1 MSESQPL
8 RSQKVLAGFAGAY
21 PRAIFRAMGLSR
33 KDLSRPLIAIANSW
47 NEMIPGHF
55 HFRPLAEAVKAGI
68 RQAGGTPLEF
78 NTIAICDGVAQG
90 PGMHWV
96 LPSREIVAAS
106 VEVMVEAYQVDGL
119 VCICSCDKI
128 VPGMLMAAARL
139 DIPTIFFTGGPM
151 APGRHKGQTLVLS
164 DVKEA
169 IGRVKAGTMSL
180 EELAKVEES
189 ACPGAG
195 ACGFMGTANTMCCF
209 VEAVGLSLPGC
220 ATLGAMSPRRL
231 ELAQDAGQQAVALI
245 RAGLSSRRILTA
257 EALENGVRLALAL
270 GGSSNLVLHALSL
283 AYELGLPLNLDDFD
297 RLSHQTPLIA
307 RFKPASPLTMSD
319 FDEAGGV
326 PAALA
331 VLAPLLHLDALTVT
345 GRTLGE
351 NIAPAEVLRADVI
364 RPLADPLSLEGG
376 IAVLYGSLAPEGAVV
391 KQSAVS
397 PAMLHHKGPAV
408 VCESEEAVRERLLA
422 GDVRAG
428 DVLVIRYEGPRG
440 GPGMRELSIPAAML
454 VGMGLGE
461 SVAMVTDGRYSGAT
475 RGPCIGHVAPEAA
488 LGGPLALVRDGDL
501 IEIDI
506 PQRRLDLLVTEEE
519 MSARRS
525 GWSPPPEKSLKG
537 FLAHYARHVSS
548 ASTGAILGT

>member
-1 MSESQPL
+1 MLSGL
-8 RSQKVLAGFAGAY
+8 GGAY
-21 PRAIFRAMGLSR
+21 PRALFRAVGLGQE
-33 KDLSRPLIAIANSW
+33 DLSRPVIAIANSW
-47 NEMIPGHF
+47 NEMLPGHF
-55 HFRPLAEAVKAGI
+55 HFRAIAQAVKAGI

-139 DIPTIFFTGGPM
+139 DIPAIFLTGGPM
-151 APGRHKGQTLVLS
+151 SPGHYRGQTIVLS

-169 IGRVKAGTMSL
+169 MGRVKTGAMSL
-180 EELAKVEES
+180 EELAEIEES

-209 VEAVGLSLPGC
+209 VEAAGLSLPGC
-220 ATLGAMSPRRL
+220 ATLGAMDPRRL
-231 ELAQDAGQQAVALI
+231 DLAQATGQRAVELVHEEL
-245 RAGLSSRRILTA
+245 RPSRVLTA
-257 EALENGVRLALAL
+257 EALENGIRLALAL
-270 GGSSNLVLHALSL
+270 GGSTNLILHALSL
-283 AYELGLPLNLDDFD
+283 AHELNLTLRLDDFD
-297 RLSHQTPLIA
+297 RLSRQTPLIA
-307 RFKPASPLTMSD
+307 RFKPASPLTVSD
-319 FDEAGGV
+319 LDEAGGV
-326 PAALA
+326 PAALS
-331 VLAPLLHLDALTVT
+331 VLTPLLHLDALTVT
-345 GRTLGE
+345 GRALGE
-351 NIAPAEVLRADVI
+351 NIAEAKVMRADVI
-364 RPLADPLSLEGG
+364 RPLADPLAPEGG
-376 IAVLYGSLAPEGAVV
+376 IAVLYGSLAPDGAVV

-397 PAMLHHKGPAV
+397 PAMLRHSGPAV

-422 GDVRAG
+422 SDVRAG

-440 GPGMRELSIPAAML
+440 GPGMRELSIPAALL
-454 VGMGLGE
+454 VGMGLGD

-501 IEIDI
+501 IEINI
-506 PQRRLDLLVTEEE
+506 PERRLDVLIAAEE
-519 MSARRS
+519 MNARRS
-525 GWSPPPEKSLKG
+525 VWSPPPEKPRKG
-537 FLAHYARHVSS
+537 FLAHYARYVSS
-548 ASTGAILGT
+548 ASTGVVL